1 MRYIMNGEA
10 KDSYT
15 RTLERKVSLINSS
28 DEWKVSY
35 MTLAI
40 KLADE
45 RREGREEG
53 NIRTLYDLYS
63 DGDITLQR
71 AAVKAGMS
79 ESAFLEAAKRITG
92 T

>member
-1 MRYIMNGEA
+1 
-10 KDSYT
+10 
-15 RTLERKVSLINSS
+15 
-28 DEWKVSY
+28 

-45 RREGREEG
+45 RREAREAGREEG

-71 AAVKAGMS
+71 AAVKADMS
-79 ESAFLEAAKRITG
+79 ESAFLEAAKRIIG